1 MNNKD
6 RWSQLSMQQRADLIK
21 LYTSNGI
28 TNIKDIRKHYNSFH
42 DGGPF
47 NLSLPVSLS
56 TEFKP
61 VEVPDNYVETNTK
74 NTYLTDNNYLE
85 EHSKFRRA
93 FEEFYPKAYYD
104 AKGKTYTIGTGLTYL
119 LDDKGREIKVK
130 KGDKITEQE
139 NIKQLKLREQA
150 AEEYARNKTPYWDNY
165 HPELK
170 FQILDAMFNAGNSN
184 VWNKSPKYQKAL
196 RQYEK
201 DKGWENPDYNL
212 FDIFQHAD
220 WNLNDK
226 KWLGVRARMR
236 RNPQSINPEDYKLI
250 YDNQYRDSLYN
261 AYNKKYKKDLK

>member
-6 RWSQLSMQQRADLIK
+6 RWSQLSIQQRADLIK
-21 LYTSNGI
+21 LYVDNGFTSLN
-28 TNIKDIRKHYNSFH
+28 NIKKDYNSFD

-119 LDDKGREIKVK
+119 LDNKGREVKVK
-130 KGDKITEQE
+130 KGDTITESE
-139 NIKQLKLREQA
+139 NLRQLRLREEK
-150 AEEYARNKTPYWDNY
+150 AEEYARNKTAYWDNY

-184 VWNKSPKYQKAL
+184 VWNKSPKYQAAL

-201 DKGWENPDYNL
+201 DKGWEDPDYNL

-236 RNPQSINPEDYKLI
+236 RNPQAINPEDYNLI

-261 AYNKKYKKDLK
+261 AYNKKYKKI